1 MKKGREAIKEILR
14 ALKKAYPMATTELRW
29 ENPFQLL
36 IATILSAQATDKK
49 TNEVTHVLFAR
60 YPDASSLAKANLSD
74 VEAIVKP
81 LGFFRQKS
89 KTIVEAAKMLVEEF
103 GGEVPRTMD
112 DIVRLPGVWRKTGA
126 IVLGTGYGIN
136 EGIAVDTH
144 VHRVA
149 RRLGLTQQKQQDK
162 IEQDLMGLVPKRKWS
177 WFGHALTLH
186 GRYVCIARKPLCPQ
200 CGLEKYCEK
209 VGVADGRKE

>member
-1 MKKGREAIKEILR
+1 MKEILR
-14 ALKKAYPMATTELRW
+14 ALKKAYPKATTELRW
-29 ENPFQLL
+29 QNPFELL

-49 TNEVTHVLFAR
+49 TNDVTKILFAR
-60 YPDASSLAKANLSD
+60 YPDAPSLANARLED

-89 KTIVEAAKMLVEEF
+89 KTIIATAKKLVEEF
-103 GGEVPRTMD
+103 GGEVPKTMEE
-112 DIVRLPGVWRKTGA
+112 IVRLPGVWRKTGA
-126 IVLGTGYGIN
+126 IVLGTAFGIN

-149 RRLGLTQQKQQDK
+149 HRLGLTDQKQQDK
-162 IEQDLMGLVPKRKWS
+162 VESDLMALVKRDQWS

-186 GRYVCIARKPLCPQ
+186 GRYVCVARKPLCHQ
-200 CGLEKYCEK
+200 CVLEPYCPK
-209 VGVADGRKE
+209 IGVDSRGKE